1 MTNHYNESPEAIKT
15 DIERTRQN
23 MSQKIDQ
30 LQARLNPSNIKAQAQ
45 ETVRDIVRDS
55 TESLTTYLSENSKD
69 LGVTVAHAIKSN
81 PIPAAL
87 IGVGIGWLLVESY
100 GSGSNSNQQEY
111 NRQRNNWS
119 RNDWYADAEA
129 SYASSAPSGPYAH
142 REGNPAFAAQYQGSG
157 AQYQGAQYSGASAT
171 GSQYAGSQSG
181 RTPYQPSGAYYG
193 ASQGQTG
200 GYTSYTSSEQPGWV
214 QDKASNLREQ
224 IGEKAEQL
232 RDTVQQVGEQVSE
245 KVEEW
250 TDSMRSQSNIASDQ
264 AGYYANQARV
274 QVSNLGEQASVM
286 GHQAQAYAQQT
297 GQQLQR
303 SLEDNPLV
311 FGGVALA
318 IGALIGMALPATRR
332 ENEVFGP
339 WRDEVMQSAQ
349 EVASDVVERAQHVV
363 EEVRPQLEQ
372 TAQKV
377 VSDLKQ
383 SGQAALE
390 EVKHSGLGALEEV
403 KQTGREALQEVKQ
416 TGNTALD
423 ETKREGKEAV
433 NNAQQKVAQTADAI
447 KREAHKNS

>member
-1 MTNHYNESPEAIKT
+1 MTNDYTESPETIKT

-23 MSQKIDQ
+23 MSEKIDQ
-30 LQARLNPSNIKAQAQ
+30 IQARLSPGNIKAQAQ

-55 TESLTTYLSENSKD
+55 TESLTGYLSENSKD
-69 LGVTVAHAIKSN
+69 LGITVAHAIKSN

-87 IGVGIGWLLVESY
+87 IGVGIGWLLVESFG
-100 GSGSNSNQQEY
+100 GSRSNNQDDS
-111 NRQRNNWS
+111 RQRSGWE
-119 RNDWYADAEA
+119 RDDWYGEA
-129 SYASSAPSGPYAH
+129 RYAGVPSSG
-142 REGNPAFAAQYQGSG
+142 QYQGSASPYQG
-157 AQYQGAQYSGASAT
+157 AGSQYSGSQYAGAQYSG
-171 GSQYAGSQSG
+171 SQYQS
-181 RTPYQPSGAYYG
+181 SGTQYNAT
-193 ASQGQTG
+193 QGGTG
-200 GYTSYTSSEQPGWV
+200 GYASYTSSDQPGWI
-214 QDKASNLREQ
+214 QDKAANLKDQ
-224 IGEKAEQL
+224 IGDKAEQL

-245 KVEEW
+245 KVGEW
-250 TDSMRSQSNIASDQ
+250 TDSMRSQSNAASDQ
-264 AGYYANQARV
+264 ASYYTNQARG
-274 QVSNLGEQASVM
+274 QMSNLGEQASYV
-286 GHQAQAYAQQT
+286 GHEAQAYARQT

-332 ENEVFGP
+332 ENEMLGP

-383 SGQAALE
+383 SGQAAFE
-390 EVKHSGLGALEEV
+390 DVKQSGRDALQDV

-416 TGNTALD
+416 TGQTAVD

-433 NNAQQKVAQTADAI
+433 NNAQQKVAQTADTI
-447 KREAHKNS
+447 KREANKSN

>member
-1 MTNHYNESPEAIKT
+1 MTNDYTESPETIKT

-23 MSQKIDQ
+23 MSEKIDQ
-30 LQARLNPSNIKAQAQ
+30 IQARLSPDNIKAQAQ

-55 TESLTTYLSENSKD
+55 TESLTSYLSENSKD

-100 GSGSNSNQQEY
+100 GGSHSSTQDES
-111 NRQRNNWS
+111 RQRNTWPRDDGYGES
-119 RNDWYADAEA
+119 RYA
-129 SYASSAPSGPYAH
+129 
-142 REGNPAFAAQYQGSG
+142 AATPRGQYQGSG
-157 AQYQGAQYSGASAT
+157 AQYQGAGAP
-171 GSQYAGSQSG
+171 YAGSQYSRAQYGGSQYGDAQYQSAGTQYDAAQG
-181 RTPYQPSGAYYG
+181 R
-193 ASQGQTG
+193 TG
-200 GYTSYTSSEQPGWV
+200 GYASYTSSDQPGWI
-214 QDKASNLREQ
+214 QDKAANLKEQ
-224 IGEKAEQL
+224 IGDKAEQL

-245 KVEEW
+245 KVGEW
-250 TDSMRSQSNIASDQ
+250 TDSMRSQSNVASDQ
-264 AGYYANQARV
+264 ASYYTNQARG
-274 QVSNLGEQASVM
+274 QMATLGEQASSV
-286 GHQAQAYAQQT
+286 GHEAQAYARQT

-332 ENEVFGP
+332 ENEMLGP

-383 SGQAALE
+383 SGQSALDD
-390 EVKHSGLGALEEV
+390 VKHSGREAFQDV

-416 TGNTALD
+416 TGRTALD
-423 ETKREGKEAV
+423 ETKREGKEAAD
-433 NNAQQKVAQTADAI
+433 NAQQKVAQTADTI
-447 KREAHKNS
+447 KREANQSS

>member
-1 MTNHYNESPEAIKT
+1 MTNNYNESPEAIKT

-23 MSQKIDQ
+23 MSEKIDQ
-30 LQARLNPSNIKAQAQ
+30 LQARLNPNNIKAQAQ

-100 GSGSNSNQQEY
+100 GSGSNSNRQEY
-111 NRQRNNWS
+111 NRQRYSGPN
-119 RNDWYADAEA
+119 NDWYSDAA
-129 SYASSAPSGPYAH
+129 SNYAS
-142 REGNPAFAAQYQGSG
+142 REGSSSFSGQYQGG
-157 AQYQGAQYSGASAT
+157 
-171 GSQYAGSQSG
+171 GSQYAGSYAQSG
-181 RTPYQPSGAYYG
+181 SSSYQPSGAYYG
-193 ASQGQTG
+193 ASQGQSG
-200 GYTSYTSSEQPGWV
+200 GYTSYTSGDQSGWV

-250 TDSMRSQSNIASDQ
+250 TDSMRSQSNTASEQ

-274 QVSNLGEQASVM
+274 QVSNIGEQASSM
-286 GHQAQAYAQQT
+286 SHQAQAYAQQT

-332 ENEVFGP
+332 ENQMLGP

-383 SGQAALE
+383 SGQSALE
-390 EVKHSGLGALEEV
+390 EVKHSGREALQEV
-403 KQTGREALQEVKQ
+403 KQSGREALQEVKQ
-416 TGNTALD
+416 TGDKALD
-423 ETKREGKEAV
+423 EAKREGKEAV
-433 NNAQQKVAQTADAI
+433 NNAQQKVAQTADTI
-447 KREAHKNS
+447 KREANKSS

>member
-1 MTNHYNESPEAIKT
+1 MTNEYNESPEAIKT

-30 LQARLNPSNIKAQAQ
+30 IQARLSPGSIKAQAQ

-55 TESLTTYLSENSKD
+55 TESLTGYLSENSKD
-69 LGVTVAHAIKSN
+69 LGVTLAHAIKSN

-100 GSGSNSNQQEY
+100 GGSRSSNQDDS
-111 NRQRNNWS
+111 RQRNAWQRDEWYGES
-119 RNDWYADAEA
+119 RYAGA
-129 SYASSAPSGPYAH
+129 APSSQYTN
-142 REGNPAFAAQYQGSG
+142 RETTPSFTG
-157 AQYQGAQYSGASAT
+157 QYQGAGSP
-171 GSQYAGSQSG
+171 SQYAGSQYSG
-181 RTPYQPSGAYYG
+181 SQYQASGTQY
-193 ASQGQTG
+193 SSDQGRTG
-200 GYTSYTSSEQPGWV
+200 GYASYTASDQPGWI
-214 QDKASNLREQ
+214 QDKAANLKDQ
-224 IGEKAEQL
+224 LGDKAEQL

-245 KVEEW
+245 KVGEW
-250 TDSMRSQSNIASDQ
+250 TDSMRSQSNAATDQ
-264 AGYYANQARV
+264 AGYYANQARG
-274 QVSNLGEQASVM
+274 QMANLGEQASYV
-286 GHQAQAYAQQT
+286 GHEAQAYARQT

-332 ENEVFGP
+332 ENEMLGP

-383 SGQAALE
+383 SGQSALE
-390 EVKHSGLGALEEV
+390 DVKQSGREAFQDV

-416 TGNTALD
+416 TGRTALD

-433 NNAQQKVAQTADAI
+433 DNAQQKVAQTADTI
-447 KREAHKNS
+447 KREANKSS